1 MITIGST
8 VWMTPKEAAARFNVG
23 LQTVYQWV
31 YTRQV
36 TLLDP
41 ARDFEGCD
49 VRVTEPS
56 LKTRFHISETSMK
69 ERTSRPWGPGVPL
82 QSGGR

>member
-1 MITIGST
+1 MIKIGAT
-8 VWMTPKEAAARFNVG
+8 VWLTPKESAERFNVG

-36 TLLDP
+36 KLLDP

-49 VRVTEPS
+49 VVVTEPS
-56 LKTRFHISETSMK
+56 LKTRFHISEASMK
-69 ERTSRPWGPGVPL
+69 ERVKRPWGPGVPL